1 MHTHAHTQVVH
12 ERALC
17 VLHNLICAQ
26 HLLLSHAGAHTGG
39 ACPATLPLAPPV
51 SPAATGDPHGTC
63 FGLARTVYIY
73 IYAQLRFLC
82 SLAHM
87 HRVGQNRIYTPHVTV
102 YLVFFLPEL
111 PYIHRIYMY
120 GFGPP
125 YTFLN
130 HHQHVCILERA
141 RTPPMFEFDT
151 HEHLRFPF
159 KPGSHR

>member
-63 FGLARTVYIY
+63 FGLARTVNYIYICTASFPLLTCTHVLGWPEPYIHKYIYIYIY
-73 IYAQLRFLC
+73 IYAQLLFLC

-87 HRVGQNRIYTPHVTV
+87 QRVGQNRIYI
-102 YLVFFLPEL
+102 
-111 PYIHRIYMY
+111 YICTAS
-120 GFGPP
+120 FPLL
-125 YTFLN
+125 T
-130 HHQHVCILERA
+130 C
-141 RTPPMFEFDT
+141 T
-151 HEHLRFPF
+151 HA
-159 KPGSHR
+159 